1 LALRVSSEMMQ
12 RQAAQPSEDLQ
23 LHDAVRHH
31 IVSRQADAAAAA
43 MTRLL
48 QASRDRMLRYTV
60 KP

>member
-1 LALRVSSEMMQ
+1 MQ